1 MDILQFVYPFII
13 DGHLGNSQQ
22 LAIVN
27 SAATKIHIQG
37 FLRIPA
43 FNFGGY
49 IPRSGITGITALG
62 LMVNLCL
69 TF

>member
-1 MDILQFVYPFII
+1 MDILRFVYPFII
-13 DGHLGNSQQ
+13 DGHLGNSHP

-27 SAATKIHIQG
+27 SATMKIHIQG
-37 FLRIPA
+37 FLRILV
-43 FNFGGY
+43 FNFGRY

>member
-13 DGHLGNSQQ
+13 DGRLGNSRQ

-27 SAATKIHIQG
+27 SATTKIHIEG
-37 FLRIPA
+37 FLRLPVL
-43 FNFGGY
+43 NFGGC
-49 IPRSGITGITALG
+49 IPRSGIVGITALG